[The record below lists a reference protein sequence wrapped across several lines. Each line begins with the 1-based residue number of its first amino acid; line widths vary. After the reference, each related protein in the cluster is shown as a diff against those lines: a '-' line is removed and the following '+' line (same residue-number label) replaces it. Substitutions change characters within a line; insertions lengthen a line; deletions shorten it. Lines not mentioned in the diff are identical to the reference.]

1 MIKQILK
8 GWKKLEDVI
17 NSCRYRIKRG
27 VIFSPTDTDVDH
39 EDRVLEKNSIFTM
52 DEREI
57 LSGINTFCPNA
68 SPVVLEILREVY
80 TEDELRMVAGFF
92 LKIRLL
98 SKHVQSN
105 SNYSDQQVQFL
116 TDSLNEFTREVFES
130 IDFYDVID
138 SRSFLSKCR
147 IFSGVS
153 LGILIDNLNDY
164 LESNITSLV
173 ANGYYFGDKKIVKY
187 YYAQLGDFLFNCDAK
202 TSNGL
207 V

>member
-98 SKHVQSN
+98 YKHVQSN

-147 IFSGVS
+147 IFSGVP

-187 YYAQLGDFLFNCDAK
+187 YYTQLGDFLFNCDAK

>member
-39 EDRVLEKNSIFTM
+39 EDRVLEKTSIFTM

-98 SKHVQSN
+98 YKHVQSN

-153 LGILIDNLNDY
+153 LEILIDNLNDY

>member
-39 EDRVLEKNSIFTM
+39 EDRVLEKTSIFTM

-98 SKHVQSN
+98 YKHVQSN